1 MFIPTLEV
9 FKRPKTKFMRQI
21 ICKVFKIA
29 VQQTAV
35 EFKFLRLQNDAFLAQ
50 DQMKEVSMTME

>member
-21 ICKVFKIA
+21 ILSGFQNSGSTNCCRV
-29 VQQTAV
+29 
-35 EFKFLRLQNDAFLAQ
+35 KFLRLQNDAFLAQ
-50 DQMKEVSMTME
+50 DQMK